1 MILPLGLLLG
11 SGLVLALALEAG
23 PTPYVVPL
31 LHLEPRNNESSH
43 VLCRLPVKV
52 GSCRASFPRFF
63 YDVTNQTCSS
73 FVYGGCESN
82 GNNFNTLEECESTCS
97 GVSEMSAEEYAEH
110 CEAELQVGP
119 CRAAFRR
126 WYYNREAG
134 SCQQFTY
141 GGCKGNK
148 NNYVSEEHCVATCS
162 VTVLPSSKKVSDAAA
177 ADEALAALR
186 DHCLVG
192 PDPGPCRA
200 AFPMFYYNPDSASC
214 QSFMYGGCQGNEN
227 RYGSVEECMS
237 RCSEDGR
244 FDGRGKTRNRW
255 TAAFFL
261 FVTLAIISALLLATL
276 VFITLRRHRLSRRP
290 SSVSDKEELLPDSD
304 ELSSLDSLSVPESP
318 TPQQKA

>member
-1 MILPLGLLLG
+1 MLPVQSVFTYAGDVQESETTRHASSWACSPTGLQSITGLWKSRCVSSHLLFRIRTTRTIRT
-11 SGLVLALALEAG
+11 SSHFDFE
-23 PTPYVVPL
+23 L
-31 LHLEPRNNESSH
+31 LHIRFRFI
-43 VLCRLPVKV
+43 LCRLPVKV

-97 GVSEMSAEEYAEH
+97 GVSGKIQQTPRSH

-162 VTVLPSSKKVSDAAA
+162 GEYCTLNESSKCSVP
-177 ADEALAALR
+177 

-237 RCSEDGR
+237 RCSEDG
-244 FDGRGKTRNRW
+244 K
-255 TAAFFL
+255 
-261 FVTLAIISALLLATL
+261 
-276 VFITLRRHRLSRRP
+276 RLQP
-290 SSVSDKEELLPDSD
+290 VKPEEPPGFMFYEEDLWSMS
-304 ELSSLDSLSVPESP
+304 E
-318 TPQQKA
+318 